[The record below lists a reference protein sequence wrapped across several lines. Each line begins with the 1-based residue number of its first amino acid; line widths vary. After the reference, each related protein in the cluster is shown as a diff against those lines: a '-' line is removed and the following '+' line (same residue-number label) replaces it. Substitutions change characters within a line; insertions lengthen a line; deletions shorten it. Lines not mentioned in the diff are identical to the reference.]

1 MKGTKLS
8 ILTIILMAAFVTK
21 VHTFDAENP
30 SIQIKNIQLKDIPK
44 QIAIKGDLLIAK
56 QWNDNNGENLL
67 IVSRKITTNKA
78 DTTMYSDDT
87 HNAEL
92 WCQQYIKKAEG
103 YELLWKIYD
112 SEMDCYFDLWLGLL
126 PNSTSIT
133 DLDNNGITETTLIYK
148 STCRSDGSPS
158 YMKLVMQEAND
169 KMELRG
175 WMFLPPDMR
184 KKITNNFE
192 PNLSKIDTTGL
203 KHIALATALSGRYQN
218 ENDFNNAPAVFL
230 QFARK
235 QWLKYCEQDKFLQ
248 FNDYPPASN

>member
-1 MKGTKLS
+1 
-8 ILTIILMAAFVTK
+8 
-21 VHTFDAENP
+21 
-30 SIQIKNIQLKDIPK
+30 
-44 QIAIKGDLLIAK
+44 
-56 QWNDNNGENLL
+56 
-67 IVSRKITTNKA
+67 
-78 DTTMYSDDT
+78 
-87 HNAEL
+87 
-92 WCQQYIKKAEG
+92 
-103 YELLWKIYD
+103 
-112 SEMDCYFDLWLGLL
+112 
-126 PNSTSIT
+126 
-133 DLDNNGITETTLIYK
+133 
-148 STCRSDGSPS
+148 
-158 YMKLVMQEAND
+158 
-169 KMELRG
+169 MELRG